1 MVFPFHIK
9 LTDDTDEMDL
19 DRHFMH
25 AWVLTGRENKLQMI
39 LDATECNRVSLK
51 RVMRSRSV
59 LNKHRDMSKKYI
71 DHSIILVK
79 SKFTKKII
87 QLGLFFM
94 KTERPVYVKVL

>member
-1 MVFPFHIK
+1 MIFPFHIK
-9 LTDDTDEMDL
+9 LTDDMNEMDL

-25 AWVLTGRENKLQMI
+25 AWVLTRNKHKLKMI
-39 LDATECNRVSLK
+39 MDATECNRVSLK
-51 RVMRSRSV
+51 RVMRTRSV
-59 LNKHRDMSKKYI
+59 LNKHRDMSRKYI

-87 QLGLFFM
+87 QLGLFFI

>member
-1 MVFPFHIK
+1 M
-9 LTDDTDEMDL
+9 
-19 DRHFMH
+19 
-25 AWVLTGRENKLQMI
+25 
-39 LDATECNRVSLK
+39 S
-51 RVMRSRSV
+51 
-59 LNKHRDMSKKYI
+59 NKHI

>member
-1 MVFPFHIK
+1 MAFPFHIK
-9 LTDDTDEMDL
+9 LTDDMNEMDL

-25 AWVLTGRENKLQMI
+25 AWVLTRRQMI
-39 LDATECNRVSLK
+39 LDATECNHVSLK
-51 RVMRSRSV
+51 RVMRTRSV
-59 LNKHRDMSKKYI
+59 LNKHRDMSRKYI

-87 QLGLFFM
+87 QLGLFFI

>member
-9 LTDDTDEMDL
+9 LTDDTNEMDL

-25 AWVLTGRENKLQMI
+25 AWVLTARENKLQMI

-59 LNKHRDMSKKYI
+59 LNKHRDMSNKHI